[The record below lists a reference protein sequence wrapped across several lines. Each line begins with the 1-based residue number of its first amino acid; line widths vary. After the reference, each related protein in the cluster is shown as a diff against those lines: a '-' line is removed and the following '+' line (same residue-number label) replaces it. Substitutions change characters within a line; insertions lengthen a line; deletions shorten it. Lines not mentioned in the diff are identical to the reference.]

1 MTMMKTDIEISQ
13 SAQLQS
19 IDYVFEKLVPYD
31 DRIKN
36 GYIEQY
42 GNYMGKI
49 PLTYLK
55 SGMECANKHLILVTS
70 ISPTKSGIGKTTV
83 SVGLNDA
90 LKKLKK
96 NSIAVLREPSLG
108 PCFGMKGGA
117 CGGGYSQV
125 VPMDKIN
132 LHFTGDFHAITT
144 ANNMIASAIDN
155 YFYHNPEK
163 ELDIK
168 KITFR
173 RCLDIN
179 DRSLRTI
186 YTTQR
191 YGKLIQTGFD
201 ITPASEMMAIFCM
214 AYDIDDL
221 RKRIDKI
228 IIAERED
235 GSFMY
240 CKELGI
246 TGSIVAL
253 LSDAIKPNLVQ
264 SLYNNPVIIHGGP
277 FANIAH
283 GCNSVIA
290 TRMGL
295 SLCDYVVTEAG
306 FGSDLGAEKFID
318 IKCRTAGFSPD
329 VIVLVV
335 AIPGLKNQGGCKDIT
350 KEDTRSLEIGLKNL
364 DQHLNALNTFGYKII
379 VTNNVY
385 DTDTRNEQI
394 ILENFCKSR
403 KVKCIKNTCYV
414 DGRDG
419 ALNLA
424 QEVID
429 TIDNTKHIA
438 FPNWAYQKYD
448 NIKDKISDLC
458 ENIYGINSDNIR
470 YSYKAEKFIEKYDKT
485 YENYKDELI
494 QEISEYPIC
503 MAKTQYSF
511 SDNPSVL
518 PVPTHDTT
526 FTIDE
531 IKINRGAGFLV
542 VIAGNM
548 MRMPGLPKEPAA
560 KKIDYVDG
568 KITGLN

>member
-1 MTMMKTDIEISQ
+1 MIKTDIEISQ
-13 SAQLQS
+13 SAQLMH
-19 IDYVFEKLVPYD
+19 IDNVFNKLVPYEEK
-31 DRIKN
+31 INK

-55 SGMECANKHLILVTS
+55 PNMECVNKHLILVTS

-90 LKKLKK
+90 LRQLNKK
-96 NSIAVLREPSLG
+96 SIAVLREPSLG

-144 ANNMIASAIDN
+144 ANNMIAAAIDN

-163 ELDIK
+163 KLDIK

-179 DRSLRTI
+179 DRSLRII
-186 YTTQR
+186 YTTQK
-191 YGKLIQTGFD
+191 YGGLIQTGFD
-201 ITPASEMMAIFCM
+201 ITPASEMMAVFCM
-214 AYDIDDL
+214 AYDVDDL

-228 IIAERED
+228 IIAEKRD

-240 CKELGI
+240 CKELEI
-246 TGSIVAL
+246 TGSIVTL

-329 VIVLVV
+329 VIVLV
-335 AIPGLKNQGGCKDIT
+335 ATIPGLKNQGGCEDLS
-350 KEDTRSLEIGLKNL
+350 KEDTKSLELGLKNL
-364 DQHLNALNTFGYKII
+364 DQHLKSLKRFGYNII

-385 DTDTRNEQI
+385 DTDTKNEQV
-394 ILENFCKSR
+394 ILNNFCKSR
-403 KVKCIKNTCYV
+403 NVKCVMNTCYT

-419 ALNLA
+419 AINLA
-424 QEVID
+424 KEIID
-429 TIDNTKHIA
+429 TIDNSKHIP
-438 FPNWAYQKYD
+438 FPNWAYSKYD
-448 NIKDKISDLC
+448 NIKDKITDLC
-458 ENIYGINSDNIR
+458 KNVYGISPGNIR
-470 YSYKAEKFIEKYDKT
+470 YSKDAEKFIERYDKT
-485 YENYKDELI
+485 YENYKDEFI
-494 QEISEYPIC
+494 KEISEYPIC
-503 MAKTQYSF
+503 IAKTQYSF
-511 SDNPSVL
+511 SDNPKVL
-518 PVPTHDTT
+518 PVATHDTT

-531 IKINRGAGFLV
+531 IKINNGAGFLV

-548 MRMPGLPKEPAA
+548 MRMPGLPKEPTA
-560 KKIDYVDG
+560 KKIDYIDG

>member
-1 MTMMKTDIEISQ
+1 MKADIEISQ
-13 SAQLQS
+13 SAQLRH
-19 IDYVFEKLVPYD
+19 IEDIFNDLVPVD
-31 DRIKN
+31 KQIKN
-36 GYIEQY
+36 SYIEPY

-49 PLTYLK
+49 PLEYLK
-55 SGMECANKHLILVTS
+55 DFKEYTNKHLILVTS

-83 SVGLNDA
+83 SIGLNDA
-90 LKKLKK
+90 LRKLKK

-125 VPMDKIN
+125 IPMDKIN

-155 YFYHNPEK
+155 YFYHNPDK
-163 ELDIK
+163 EVEIK

-186 YTTQR
+186 YTTQK

-214 AYDIDDL
+214 AYDVDDL
-221 RKRIDKI
+221 RRRINKI
-228 IIAERED
+228 IIAEKID

-240 CKELGI
+240 CEELGI
-246 TGSIVAL
+246 TGSIIAL

-318 IKCRTAGFSPD
+318 IKCRKAGFSPD
-329 VIVLVV
+329 VIVLV
-335 AIPGLKNQGGCKDIT
+335 ATIPGLKNQGGCKDIS
-350 KEDTRSLEIGLKNL
+350 KEDLKSLEIGLKNL
-364 DQHLNALNTFGYKII
+364 YQHIKALNTFGYKII

-385 DTDTRNEQI
+385 DTDTKNEQV

-403 KVKCIKNTCYV
+403 NIKCIKNTCYK
-414 DGRDG
+414 DGREG
-419 ALNLA
+419 ALALA
-424 QEVID
+424 NEVVN

-438 FPNWAYQKYD
+438 FPNFAYHTFD
-448 NIKDKISDLC
+448 NIKDKISDIC
-458 ENIYGINSDNIR
+458 EHIYGINPDNIR
-470 YSYKAEKFIEKYDKT
+470 YSKDAEKFIEKYDR
-485 YENYKDELI
+485 NYMNYNNHPNKDMF
-494 QEISEYPIC
+494 EYPIC
-503 MAKTQYSF
+503 IAKTQYSF
-511 SDNPSVL
+511 SDDPNVL
-518 PVPTHDTT
+518 PVPKYDTT

-531 IKINRGAGFLV
+531 IKINNGAEFLV

-568 KITGLN
+568 KIIGLN